1 MEGWRGMSWFTFFM
15 VIAAGGFGYLAYYEY
30 GKNSA
35 AIGDLGKTRG
45 DAQACADGLTIA
57 KAHGAD
63 ADKQLAECTAARDAE
78 KAKREEIDKAG
89 QEMAGNQNPT
99 KAELDEL
106 RQQHADADKRL
117 APYRARGEKLRK
129 MIDAGKL
136 EGTPRRGRRIVN
148 PPAGV
153 LFASGSAQLSP
164 DGQPP

>member
-15 VIAAGGFGYLAYYEY
+15 IIAAGGLGYLAYYEY

-63 ADKQLAECTAARDAE
+63 VDKQLAEGTAARDAE

-89 QEMAGNQNPT
+89 QEMAGHLDAT

-117 APYRARGEKLRK
+117 AAFKALGEKPRK
-129 MIDAGKL
+129 MIDARKL
-136 EGTPRRGRRIVN
+136 QVTTRRG
-148 PPAGV
+148 PMSLKLPA
-153 LFASGSAQLSP
+153 
-164 DGQPP
+164 